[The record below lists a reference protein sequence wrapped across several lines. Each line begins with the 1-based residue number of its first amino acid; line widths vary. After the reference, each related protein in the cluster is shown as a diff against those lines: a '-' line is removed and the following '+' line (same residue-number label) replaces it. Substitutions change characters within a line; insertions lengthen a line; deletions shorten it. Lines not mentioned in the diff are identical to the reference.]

1 MAEGEQKMNDD
12 MAIGYIK
19 KMMGWK
25 HLSPEEYTALNK
37 AVTALETQKRLVETI
52 MTILKEGNQCES

>member
-1 MAEGEQKMNDD
+1 MNDD

-19 KMMGWK
+19 KMMTWK
-25 HLSPEEYTALNK
+25 HLNVEEYTALDK

-52 MTILKEGNQCES
+52 MTILKEDNQCES

>member
-1 MAEGEQKMNDD
+1 MNDD

-37 AVTALETQKRLVETI
+37 AVTALETQKKLIETFI
-52 MTILKEGNQCES
+52 TILEEGNQCES